1 MWTKLIKK
9 IIKFGVRMAGHC
21 DDGGGGHTGHCY

>member
-21 DDGGGGHTGHCY
+21 DDGGHTGHCY